1 MPKSKKTRET
11 SLDLAPLFKTSF
23 KTSVDA
29 RVVGLNSHVDYLE
42 NWRRS
47 FIEKKYDIKRCLPR
61 THVLFSELQFF
72 FLYGLFTPLMAPK
85 GKKRINKALSKH
97 SKQFLLLFYF
107 LV

>member
-47 FIEKKYDIKRCLPR
+47 FIEKKYDRKRCLPR

-72 FLYGLFTPLMAPK
+72 FLYGLFTPLTAK